1 MTRHVAPER
10 LSEWVS
16 GDLNDRDTAT
26 VRAHVTGCAA
36 CMGVVADLRAQGAAL
51 RTLDRPEPPATLW
64 PTIEGA
70 MDADGRRGWSWPSWL
85 WGTLAGATA
94 AGIVAWGLA
103 AAPTRLGQGPMG
115 NPGNAAPLD
124 VDGQSLARAVSGT
137 GASSAGASGPGATG
151 LVRLDPLLLEAER
164 ELGRAA
170 SSYAQAASRLRVIL
184 EHEQALWD
192 PASRAR
198 VAERLAGLDEAIVH
212 ARAVAE
218 RDPGDGAGAEMLFS
232 AYRRQ
237 IDFLAEVVH
246 RGSPGGEG
254 QTGRGRAKALP

>member
-1 MTRHVAPER
+1 MTEMTAMTPHTRHVPPER

-16 GDLNDRDTAT
+16 GDLNERDTAI
-26 VRAHVTGCAA
+26 VRAHVTGCAGCA
-36 CMGVVADLRAQGAAL
+36 DVVAELRAQGAAL
-51 RTLDRPEPPATLW
+51 RTLDRPEPPPTLW

-70 MDADGRRGWSWPSWL
+70 IDADAGAGRGWSWPAWL
-85 WGTLAGATA
+85 WGALAGATA
-94 AGIVAWGLA
+94 AGIVAWGFALT
-103 AAPTRLGQGPMG
+103 PPRRGTRADENGTPRNIDAQ
-115 NPGNAAPLD
+115 
-124 VDGQSLARAVSGT
+124 VLARLAT
-137 GASSAGASGPGATG
+137 GPGA
-151 LVRLDPLLLEAER
+151 DPLLIEAER

-246 RGSPGGEG
+246 RGSPGAEG
-254 QTGRGRAKALP
+254 RADRGRAEALP